1 MGLSLDKVFGM
12 DSSRFQYWGM
22 LAVVVAEKAENV
34 LGPRSDAKFRLGQNA
49 TVLDRS
55 VRLRNIRAVQRMC
68 IGMILPVL
76 RINN

>member
-22 LAVVVAEKAENV
+22 LSVLAEKAENV
-34 LGPRSDAKFRLGQNA
+34 LGPRSDAKFRFGRKA

-55 VRLRNIRAVQRMC
+55 VRLRNIRALQRMC

-76 RINN
+76 RIN